1 MAMGTLRHITWS
13 NTLRASAASVTVP
26 PSLITD
32 VAFANINT
40 YVDSRVFRE
49 RGDLWILDEPL
60 LGEIDGNFYGVSPD
74 CVQLVHLSEWTVAF
88 VSEFKSGILAGQQ
101 AMQAW
106 WEQTCHGNSIPYPD
120 SDLSRDVFQVNLQLQ
135 ALRGMSYRGK
145 GLLVAADHHELIY
158 GNRNGSRCKVYNGQ
172 QTYAWCTLTTR
183 PCWQTPVN
191 GTESW
196 ILWGSI
202 QLIMRV
208 ASAIEQAGKDVG
220 DAKVGRRHSYIETEK
235 TIHVSFI
242 VIPNPSDEF

>member
-13 NTLRASAASVTVP
+13 STLRASAASVTVP

-88 VSEFKSGILAGQQ
+88 VSEFKSGILSGQQ

-120 SDLSRDVFQVNLQLQ
+120 SDLSRDVFQVNLQIQ

-158 GNRNGSRCKVYNGQ
+158 GNHNGSRCKVYNVTVFSIQG
-172 QTYAWCTLTTR
+172 C
-183 PCWQTPVN
+183 V
-191 GTESW
+191 
-196 ILWGSI
+196 ILW
-202 QLIMRV
+202 
-208 ASAIEQAGKDVG
+208 SA
-220 DAKVGRRHSYIETEK
+220 
-235 TIHVSFI
+235 
-242 VIPNPSDEF
+242 